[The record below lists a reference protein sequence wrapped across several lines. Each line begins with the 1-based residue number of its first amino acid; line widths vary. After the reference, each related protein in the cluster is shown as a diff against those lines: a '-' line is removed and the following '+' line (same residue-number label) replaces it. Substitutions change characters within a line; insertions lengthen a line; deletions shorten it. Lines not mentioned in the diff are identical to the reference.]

1 MLHSRFGHSTMRL
14 LVAVVFGICSI
25 ASFGVASAESSGD
38 HSSQVAKEKKCKKG
52 YYRPHKRSR
61 CRRRPVKITPT
72 KIEIL
77 AAKLRDGMFNAT
89 ANAEFPRLPREG
101 RLCGYYE
108 IKAEGRVKR
117 TRTLCWTFPSGSFDG
132 GMMMYS
138 IPVKF
143 DGYAETATFVSGTA
157 RSNTVPLIH

>member
-1 MLHSRFGHSTMRL
+1 MIHSRFGHSTTRL
-14 LVAVVFGICSI
+14 LVAVMFVVCSI
-25 ASFGVASAESSGD
+25 TSFGAVSAESSGD

-52 YYRPHKRSR
+52 YYRPPGRSR
-61 CRRRPVKITPT
+61 CRRNPMKIKPT
-72 KIEIL
+72 KIEIV

-89 ANAEFPRLPREG
+89 AFAEFPQLPREG

-108 IKAEGRVKR
+108 IRAEGRVKR
-117 TRTLCWTFPSGSFDG
+117 TQRLCWTYAKGSFDG

-157 RSNTVPLIH
+157 RSNVEPLIH